1 MKKIRNQK
9 KLVLLVI
16 CFLILNIYSFNDIA
30 AELEEEKNTTFS
42 SGYISIESDQDFID
56 FSFPGSGTES
66 NPYLI
71 ENIQI
76 KSDSIN
82 SGIKIT
88 NTTKY
93 FTIRNCSIQFGYH
106 GIYIIDVAPGTAKI
120 IENTGFTNIKNGIWI
135 EATTEAY
142 IARNNF
148 SSNVICG
155 IRLEN
160 CNESLIEENICI
172 DNGGDGILLCNS
184 YNLEISKN
192 LIMDNI
198 YYGIASKVGSGST
211 ISYNYIE
218 NHVEFGVFLNVFSSD
233 YCVHHNDFVGNLQGS
248 ADQQSQACNH
258 GENNIWYDVDS
269 DEGNYWE
276 DWTGEG
282 EYQIYGNEGCC
293 DPYPLNAP
301 VSGLA
306 PEEPEEPE
314 ETNLLVIPGFMV
326 LVGFIAVA
334 VYIKRP

>member
-1 MKKIRNQK
+1 MKKIKNQK

-16 CFLILNIYSFNDIA
+16 CFFILNICSSNNIT

-42 SGYISIESDQDFID
+42 SGYVSIESDQDFINLG
-56 FSFPGSGTES
+56 FPGSGTES
-66 NPYLI
+66 DPYLI

-76 KSDSIN
+76 ISDSIN
-82 SGIKIT
+82 SGIKVT

-120 IENTGFTNIKNGIWI
+120 IENSGFTNMKNGIWI

-142 IARNNF
+142 IAKNNF

-172 DNGGDGILLCNS
+172 GNGGDGILLCNS
-184 YNLEISKN
+184 NNLEITKN
-192 LIMDNI
+192 LIMDNT
-198 YYGIASKVGSGST
+198 YYGIASKIGSGTT
-211 ISYNYIE
+211 ISYNYIK
-218 NHVEFGVFLNVFSSD
+218 NHVEFGVFLNVFSSG
-233 YCVHHNDFVGNLQGS
+233 YCVHHNDFVENLQGS
-248 ADQQSQACNH
+248 ADRQSQACNH

-276 DWTGEG
+276 DWIGEG

-293 DPYPLNAP
+293 DPYPLNEP

-306 PEEPEEPE
+306 PEVPE
-314 ETNLLVIPGFMV
+314 ETEESNLLLVTGLLTPVALLSVVIYRRRV
-326 LVGFIAVA
+326 
-334 VYIKRP
+334 